1 MMTHLQAVNNP
12 GGNLYQVPNLE
23 SFRNNLANHGIDLT
37 REKCNTLQVN
47 VGQLC
52 NQSCRH
58 CHLDAGPFRKEIMN
72 EETVSEVIKLA
83 GSFRFETIDITG
95 GAPEMNPY
103 ITTLVSRL
111 APLTNTLIV
120 RSNLTA
126 IAAEKQNGLLGLLA
140 GNRVTITAS
149 LPSLNE
155 AQSEAQRGENTF
167 APSIRTLR
175 KLNALGYGH
184 PDSGLELNLVSNP
197 TGAFLPSSQEQVE
210 KRFRQMLAHK
220 WDILFNNLYVF
231 ANVPLGRF
239 LTWLEDSGNLESYIL
254 KLAAHFNPCTLDGL
268 MCRSLVSVSW
278 DGYLFDCDFNQSLQ
292 LHMGSRKKHVSELQ
306 DLPGPGDTIAVSE
319 HCYTCTA
326 GSGFT

>member
-1 MMTHLQAVNNP
+1 MPHLQAANNP
-12 GGNLYQVPNLE
+12 GSTLYEVPSLE
-23 SFRNNLANHGIDLT
+23 TFKNNLANQGLDLT
-37 REKCNTLQVN
+37 KGECTTLQIN
-47 VGQLC
+47 VGLLC
-52 NQSCRH
+52 NQRCKH
-58 CHLDAGPFRKEIMN
+58 CHLDAGPSRKEIMN

-83 GSFRFETIDITG
+83 GRFRFETLDITG
-95 GAPEMNPY
+95 GAPEMNPH
-103 ITTLVSRL
+103 ITTLVSKL
-111 APLTNTLIV
+111 SPLTNTLIV

-126 IAAEKQNGLLGLLA
+126 IAAEKQNGLLELLA
-140 GNRVTITAS
+140 DNRVTITAS

-292 LHMGSRKKHVSELQ
+292 LHMGSRKKHVSELH